1 VCSAAVAPIKVD
13 PIGQSLHIAA
23 DGVST
28 YFPDGHTKHLLAS
41 LCKSA
46 DVPGSVK
53 YVPAGQSVQVA
64 SVDDGEYF
72 PAGQTVQVVA
82 PVDAVIDPVAHV

>member
-1 VCSAAVAPIKVD
+1 MD
-13 PIGQSLHIAA
+13 PAGQSLHIAA

-64 SVDDGEYF
+64 SVEKGLYGSNFTYF

-82 PVDAVIDPVAHV
+82 PARKPVFVSAPTGHV